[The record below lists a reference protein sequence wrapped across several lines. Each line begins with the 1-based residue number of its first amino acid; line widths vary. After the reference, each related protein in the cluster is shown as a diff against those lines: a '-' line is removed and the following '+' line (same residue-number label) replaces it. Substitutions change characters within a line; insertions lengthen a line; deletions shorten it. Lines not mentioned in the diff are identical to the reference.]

1 MMSEDRPGP
10 AGRRGC
16 HHLDD
21 PANGP
26 TRLLVKSLS
35 LLAGLL
41 VGTQSAA
48 AAVAT
53 AAGERP
59 PNIVFILAD
68 DLGYGEPGFQNR
80 RTLHRT
86 PNLDRLA
93 AEGMRFTEHY
103 AGSSVCA
110 PSRCALMTGRHS
122 GRGRIRDNLAVGP
135 EGEEVR
141 PFLLPEDTTV
151 AALLQGAGYRTGC
164 IGKWGLGDEGTPG
177 VPWQQGF
184 DQFFGYLHNTHG
196 TRYYTEFIYRNAEK
210 QALRGNYGRWRKQY
224 GPDLLLAEALDFLQ
238 ANRER
243 PFFLYYPFNLVHGDY
258 VDPPPDPDD
267 AERVLPPGLELTPKE
282 RTYLAMVRRLDR
294 DVGRLVARIDELG
307 LAGRTLVIFASD
319 NGNRGLGE
327 ANEALFDA
335 AAGLR
340 GGKADLYEGGIR
352 VPMVARWPGV
362 IEAGSTSGHVSAF
375 WDFLPTACELAG
387 LPVPADVDGRSYLP
401 TLLGRSQESPDLLY
415 WELAKRDEPW
425 IVPRQ
430 AVRVGAWK
438 LVRNGDDPPELYH
451 LGEDPGES
459 RDLARRQPETVARL
473 SSLLETA
480 RTNAPEFPLQ
490 AGPGFD

>member
-1 MMSEDRPGP
+1 MERRRNERRPDGP
-10 AGRRGC
+10 GAIGGGGK
-16 HHLDD
+16 
-21 PANGP
+21 P
-26 TRLLVKSLS
+26 RLGG
-35 LLAGLL
+35 LLRAGLL
-41 VGTQSAA
+41 ISSLSAAVTVFAA
-48 AAVAT
+48 AAIHSA
-53 AAGERP
+53 RP

-68 DLGYGEPGFQNR
+68 DLGYGEPGFQNPGS
-80 RTLHRT
+80 LHRT

-93 AEGMRFTEHY
+93 AEGMRLTQHY
-103 AGSSVCA
+103 AGSAVCA
-110 PSRCALMTGRHS
+110 PSRCTLMTGLHT
-122 GRGRIRDNLAVGP
+122 GHGRIRDNLAVGP
-135 EGEEVR
+135 DGAELR
-141 PFLLPEDTTV
+141 PYLQPGDITV
-151 AALLQGAGYRTGC
+151 AALLQSAGYVTAC

-184 DQFFGYLHNTHG
+184 DHFFGYLHNTHG

-243 PFFLYYPFNLVHGDY
+243 SFFLYYPFNLVHGDY
-258 VDPPPDPDD
+258 VDPPPVPN
-267 AERVLPPGLELTPKE
+267 EEEPELPPGLELTPKE

-294 DVGRLVARIDELG
+294 DVGRLIARIDELG
-307 LAGRTLVIFASD
+307 LAGRTLVIFSSD

-327 ANEALFDA
+327 KNEARFDA
-335 AAGLR
+335 SGGLR

-387 LPVPADVDGRSYLP
+387 VPRPANVDGISYLP
-401 TLLGRSQESPDLLY
+401 TLLGRSQAAHPYLY

-430 AVRVGAWK
+430 AVRADTWK
-438 LVRNGDDPPELYH
+438 LVRNGEAPPELYD
-451 LGEDPGES
+451 LGDDPGES
-459 RDLARRQPETVARL
+459 RDLAGGRPEIVGQL
-473 SSLLETA
+473 VHLLNTA
-480 RTNAPEFPLQ
+480 RTNHPLFPLT
-490 AGPGFD
+490 AGAGFD